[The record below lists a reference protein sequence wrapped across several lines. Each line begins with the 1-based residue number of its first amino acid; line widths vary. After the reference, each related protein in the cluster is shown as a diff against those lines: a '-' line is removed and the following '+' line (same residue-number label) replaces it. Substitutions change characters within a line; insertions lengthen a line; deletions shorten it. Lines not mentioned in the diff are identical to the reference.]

1 MNDSNWSYNEF
12 LAFLLVYGAEMNS
25 PLSKE
30 ELAFIQQRTQI
41 TDIGKIKSKVDS
53 VSDAE
58 AVDVID
64 DYRKKFLD
72 TKEKEDRVRKDLEDL
87 LKTTSY
93 HSQLEKT
100 VVHILE
106 RLI

>member
-1 MNDSNWSYNEF
+1 MNYT
-12 LAFLLVYGAEMNS
+12 
-25 PLSKE
+25 LSKE
-30 ELAFIQQRTQI
+30 ELAFIQERTQI
-41 TDIGKIKSKVDS
+41 ADIGKIKVKVDS

-58 AVDVID
+58 AVDIID

-72 TKEKEDRVRKDLEDL
+72 TKEKEDKVRKDLEDL
-87 LKTTSY
+87 LKTGSH